1 MSLTPAQRR
10 YLRGLAHPLKPVL
23 LLGGKGVTPSVL
35 AELEHALDDHE
46 LIKVKLTGED
56 REERSSSLTQLLDA
70 SGAENVQRI
79 GHVAVLYRRNAEQ
92 PRIALPRDAV
102 TVVMSGVL
110 TSMKASS
117 FRTRRRRYPEPA
129 PLCRT
134 GVKADSG
141 FSPAG
146 CPGMAN

>member
-1 MSLTPAQRR
+1 MSLTSSQRR

-46 LIKVKLTGED
+46 LIKIKLAGED

-70 SGAENVQRI
+70 SGAENVQII

-92 PRIALPRDAV
+92 PRIALPR
-102 TVVMSGVL
+102 
-110 TSMKASS
+110 
-117 FRTRRRRYPEPA
+117 
-129 PLCRT
+129 
-134 GVKADSG
+134 
-141 FSPAG
+141 
-146 CPGMAN
+146 